1 MSNYWLSG
9 FTDAV
14 GSFTCTIKDKPDKS
28 GLVKLSYTLSQ
39 DGNYNQMKYLAEIL
53 KGKIHYNNSGI
64 YEITVNTTKLSR
76 IINYLKIHSLK
87 TNKSIVY
94 LNIRKIY
101 FLIKNNKSLTN
112 EDIKLLTR
120 YKNNLNRLSS

>member
-1 MSNYWLSG
+1 
-9 FTDAV
+9 
-14 GSFTCTIKDKPDKS
+14 
-28 GLVKLSYTLSQ
+28 
-39 DGNYNQMKYLAEIL
+39 MKYLAEVL
-53 KGKIHYNNSGI
+53 KGKIHFNNGI

-76 IINYLKIHSLK
+76 IINYLNIHSLK

-112 EDIKLLTR
+112 EDIKLLTK